1 MIEIEPVGNFIELEL
16 FDVYTDR
23 YYLSQFQIMEE
34 NEEVHHANID

>member
-34 NEEVHHANID
+34 NEEVRHANID

>member
-1 MIEIEPVGNFIELEL
+1 MNEIEPIGNSIELVL